1 VSDPNVP
8 PPPATSH
15 IDVFK
20 INGDGSLTAVT
31 QGPTLPVL
39 VSGLAAN

>member
-15 IDVFK
+15 IDVFA
-20 INGDGSLTAVT
+20 INANGSLTPIT
-31 QGPTLPVL
+31 QGATLPVII
-39 VSGLAAN
+39 SGLAAN